1 MALEDLAQGK
11 NINKSPKGPTG
22 NIPLESIRGAG
33 NNLVPLTS
41 RIIGG
46 AQSVNALGSP
56 TGRHTTSPT
65 NVVKSSPLAK
75 GR

>member
-1 MALEDLAQGK
+1 MALEDLAQAK
-11 NINKSPKGPTG
+11 NIKTPTKGATG
-22 NIPLESIRGAG
+22 NIPLQSTPGAG
-33 NNLVPLTS
+33 INLVPLSS
-41 RIIGG
+41 RIIGT

-56 TGRHTTSPT
+56 IGRHTTSPT